1 MEEKEG
7 YSKIKIKA
15 ILVGKSQI
23 LLRYIQKGLWKWKE
37 SKSPLFLGIMELWK
51 RMRLYKSS

>member
-23 LLRYIQKGLWKWKE
+23 LLRYIQKGLWK
-37 SKSPLFLGIMELWK
+37 
-51 RMRLYKSS
+51 